1 MNVAVIL
8 AGGMGNRMRENVP
21 KQFVEVQGKPVL
33 AYTLEHFEAHP
44 KIDAILVVCLKPYM
58 DSVWKLKERFHFS
71 KLTWVTEGGSTLLES
86 AWNGV
91 RYLKDKI
98 DRKDLVLLH
107 LGASP
112 FLTGEIISDSIRVCR
127 EKGNAISATDF
138 YLTSAKKASTASV
151 SDPENYTEE
160 YLDRDTLAIMNTP
173 HTFEFGFLY
182 DLYTEA
188 IQSGVI
194 HTAAPQ
200 TTSLVLAMGKPIYFS
215 LGSQRNIKLTRKE
228 DLRLLEGYALEQMIN
243 SNEQHQGDVV
253 VFLADGFEECEA
265 LLAVDLLRRAGLKV
279 VMASV
284 MGRRLVTSSRH
295 IPVVADCLA
304 EIADYETAKMV
315 FLPGG
320 RLGTENLGRSEIV
333 KEQCRA
339 FASDKYVAAICAAPS
354 ILASLGLLAGKRATV
369 HPDFA
374 DAMGDAVL
382 TGESV
387 AVDGHII
394 TGQGLGATFPFA
406 FTLIDML
413 VSPEMTAKIR
423 NDICYQ

>member
-1 MNVAVIL
+1 MNIAVIL
-8 AGGMGNRMRENVP
+8 AGGVGNRMGASVP
-21 KQFVEVQGKPVL
+21 KQFVKVLGKPVL

-44 KIDAILVVCLKPYM
+44 EIDAILVVCLKPYL
-58 DSVWKLKERFHFS
+58 DSIWEMKETFHFS
-71 KLTWVTEGGSTLLES
+71 KLCWVTEGGGTFQES
-86 AWNGV
+86 VRNGV
-91 RYLKDKI
+91 QYLDGKI
-98 DRKDLVLLH
+98 DRDDLVLLH

-112 FLTGEIISDSIRVCR
+112 VVTAEIISDSIRVCK
-127 EKGNAISATDF
+127 EKGNAISTTDF
-138 YLTSAKKASTASV
+138 YLLSGRKASTSSV
-151 SDPENYTEE
+151 SDPGNYSEA
-160 YLDRDTLAIMNTP
+160 YIDRDTIAVMYFP
-173 HTFEFGFLY
+173 HAFRFGFIH
-182 DLYTEA
+182 DLYTRA
-188 IQSGVI
+188 CQSGII
-194 HTAAPQ
+194 HTVAPQ
-200 TTSLVLAMGKPIYFS
+200 TTSLMYAMGEPIYFS
-215 LGSQRNIKLTRKE
+215 LGSQSNIKLTRKD

-243 SNEQHQGDVV
+243 ANEQNQGDVI

-265 LLAVDLLRRAGLKV
+265 LLVVDLLRRAGLKV
-279 VMASV
+279 VTASV
-284 MGRRLVTSSRH
+284 MGRKIVSSTRN
-295 IPVVADCLA
+295 ILVVADCLA
-304 EIADYETAKMV
+304 ENAAYETARMI

-320 RLGTENLGRSEIV
+320 RIGTENLSRSEIV

-339 FASDKYVAAICAAPS
+339 FAADRYVAAICAAPS
-354 ILASLGLLAGKRATV
+354 ILASLGLLAGKKATV

-374 DAMGDAVL
+374 GTMGQAIV